1 MRDTGRRERSFPA
14 DLSWEAASSSNFAG
28 ASVASLLMAQET
40 HRLATLLHAA
50 AFGEFPPADGTVEVL
65 SPPPGPAM
73 AVVGLTGRYVVATS
87 APECWVRE
95 HLPSADLLAPMA
107 PRFLAALG
115 REIARRDDGVDVL
128 LAAPGLEGHARLVE
142 VQRDAHPRVVRANAH
157 RQDVR
162 VFEDPSGAAV
172 LITGRGLALRA
183 EVAVEVEDEARGR
196 GLARDALIE
205 ARRLV
210 GPGQALFA
218 QTAPGN
224 AASLR
229 AFLAAGFRPIGSE
242 VLFLAGDAP
251 PA

>member
-1 MRDTGRRERSFPA
+1 ME
-14 DLSWEAASSSNFAG
+14 
-28 ASVASLLMAQET
+28 QET
-40 HRLATLLHAA
+40 DRLGALLHAA
-50 AFGEFPPADGTVEVL
+50 AWGEFPPPDGTVEVL
-65 SPPPGPAM
+65 PPPPGPAM
-73 AVVGLTGRYVVATS
+73 AVVGLTRRFVIASS
-87 APECWVRE
+87 APASWVRE
-95 HLPSADLLAPMA
+95 QLPAGDLLAPMS

-115 REIARRDDGVDVL
+115 RKIARRDDGVDVL
-128 LAAPGLEGHARLVE
+128 LAAPGLEGDAQLVE
-142 VQRDAHPRVVRANAH
+142 VERESHPRVVRAHAH

-183 EVAVEVEDEARGR
+183 EVAVEVEEIARGR
-196 GLARDALIE
+196 GLARDALVE

-210 GPGQALFA
+210 GPGQMLFA

-229 AFLAAGFRPIGSE
+229 AFLSAGFRPIGSE
-242 VLFLAGDAP
+242 VLFFAGEPP